1 MARKLKIGMLGCG
14 EIAYKATGRSIMEC
28 QKAEMIVAMDPVP
41 DVAESYGKTFEM
53 PHTTSVEEVLSNPE
67 VEAVVI
73 SAPHYLHAPLTVQA
87 AEAGKHVMVE
97 KPMACTL
104 EQADAMIEACRKADV
119 RLAVNLVSRYA
130 PTTVKARELVRGG
143 VIGKVIGIQFHGMS
157 RKPDS
162 YWTGGYTGRVQ
173 TTWRMSKA
181 ESGGGVLVMNFVHDL
196 DRLWYIT
203 GLSPVRAFCE
213 YDTFRTDTEVEDY
226 IALTF
231 RYDNGAIGTL
241 TASSCAEGTRGHGD
255 RIVGTEGQLLLG
267 RGAMQ
272 VFSLKGGDG
281 LKAGDWNE
289 VPVES
294 GGDSRSI
301 YTDRFAEA
309 VFEGR
314 TPDIPGEEGRKSL
327 EAIVAAYRAGET
339 HQPVELP
346 L

>member
-1 MARKLKIGMLGCG
+1 MERKLKIGMIGCG
-14 EIAYKATGRSIMEC
+14 EIAYKATGRAIMEC
-28 QKAEMIVAMDPVP
+28 SKANMVMAMDPVP
-41 DVAESYGKTFEM
+41 EVAASYGKTFEM
-53 PHTTSVEEVLSNPE
+53 PYTTKVEDVLENPD
-67 VEAVVI
+67 VDAVVI
-73 SAPHYLHAPLTVQA
+73 STPHYLHAPLAIQA
-87 AEAGKHVMVE
+87 AEAGKHVMAE

-104 EQADAMIEACRKADV
+104 EQADAMISACKKAGV
-119 RLAVNLVSRYA
+119 LLSINLVSRYA
-130 PTTVKARELVRGG
+130 PTTVKARELVQGG

-173 TTWRMSKA
+173 TTWRMSKE
-181 ESGGGVLVMNFVHDL
+181 ESGGGVLVMNFVHDI

-213 YDTFRTDTEVEDY
+213 YDTYKTDTEVEGY
-226 IALTF
+226 IALTY

-241 TASSCAEGTRGHGD
+241 TASSCAEGGQGHGD
-255 RIVGTEGQLLLG
+255 RIVGAEGQILLG
-267 RGAMQ
+267 RGGMQ
-272 VFSLKGGDG
+272 VFTLKGGDG
-281 LKAGDWNE
+281 LKVGEWNE

-294 GGDSRSI
+294 AGDARTV

-339 HQPVELP
+339 HQAVALP